1 MDFFFVLDFRGKF
14 RFFSSH
20 PAEEIQVEFSRLKKI
35 WAAAKEKLMLL
46 PPRILRQEQAF
57 ERVLKLGTSQVTI
70 KHARGTSER
79 KIRRRFFFFLQKQ
92 RSKHI
97 VLLILETLLLPVS
110 GLMALLPGPNVFFGI
125 LALLLLTHWQA
136 LRGIN
141 RLGKMKPHF
150 IPSELLG
157 TWEGKLE
164 TGDTADYIGILSRI
178 ESEFRIADA
187 SKILFR

>member
-20 PAEEIQVEFSRLKKI
+20 PTEEIQVKFSRLKKI
-35 WAAAKEKLMLL
+35 WEAAREKLMLL

-57 ERVLKLGTSQVTI
+57 ERALKIETAEVTI
-70 KHARGTSER
+70 QHAQGTSEK

-97 VLLILETLLLPVS
+97 LLLILETLLLPIS

-141 RLGKMKPHF
+141 RLGKVRPHF
-150 IPSELLG
+150 IPSKLLG

-164 TGDTADYIGILSRI
+164 AGDISEYPEVLSRI
-178 ESEFRIADA
+178 ESEYRIADA
-187 SKILFR
+187 AKILYK

>member
-1 MDFFFVLDFRGKF
+1 MDFFFVLDFRGRF

-20 PAEEIQVEFSRLKKI
+20 ATEDIQVEFSRLKKI

-57 ERVLKLGTSQVTI
+57 ERALKLDTDEVTI
-70 KHARGTSER
+70 KHADGTSEK

-97 VLLILETLLLPVS
+97 LLLVLEALLLPIS

-125 LALLLLTHWQA
+125 LALLMLTHWQA

-141 RLGKMKPHF
+141 RLGKLKPHF
-150 IPSELLG
+150 APSELLG
-157 TWEGKLE
+157 SWEGKLE
-164 TGDTADYIGILSRI
+164 KGDTEEYSDVLSRI
-178 ESEFRIADA
+178 ESEYRIADA
-187 SKILFR
+187 AKILYK

>member
-1 MDFFFVLDFRGKF
+1 MDFFFVLDFRGRF

-20 PAEEIQVEFSRLKKI
+20 PAQEIQVEFSRLKKI
-35 WAAAKEKLMLL
+35 WAVAKEKLMLL

-57 ERVLKLGTSQVTI
+57 ERALKLETSEVTI
-70 KHARGTSER
+70 THAQGSSEK

-97 VLLILETLLLPVS
+97 MLLIIETLLLPIS

-125 LALLLLTHWQA
+125 LALLLFTHWQA

-141 RLGKMKPHF
+141 RLARMKPQF
-150 IPSELLG
+150 IPSALLG
-157 TWEGKLE
+157 AWEGRLE
-164 TGDTADYIGILSRI
+164 GGDTSEYSALLSRI
-178 ESEFRIADA
+178 ETEYRISDA
-187 SKILFR
+187 AKILYR

>member
-14 RFFSSH
+14 RFFSPH
-20 PAEEIQVEFSRLKKI
+20 PAEEIQVKFSRLKKI
-35 WAAAKEKLMLL
+35 WEAAREKLMLL

-57 ERVLKLGTSQVTI
+57 ERAMKLETAEVTI
-70 KHARGTSER
+70 KHAQGTSEK

-97 VLLILETLLLPVS
+97 LLLILETLLLPIS

-141 RLGKMKPHF
+141 RLGKIRPHF
-150 IPSELLG
+150 IPSTLLG

-164 TGDTADYIGILSRI
+164 AGDISEYPEILSRI
-178 ESEFRIADA
+178 ESEYRVADA
-187 SKILFR
+187 AKILYK

>member
-1 MDFFFVLDFRGKF
+1 MDFFFVLDFRGRF

-20 PAEEIQVEFSRLKKI
+20 PAEEIQVEFSRLKRI
-35 WAAAKEKLMLL
+35 WEAAREKLMLL

-57 ERVLKLGTSQVTI
+57 ERVLKLETSEVTI
-70 KHARGTSER
+70 KHAQSTPEK

-97 VLLILETLLLPVS
+97 LLIILETLLLPVS

-125 LALLLLTHWQA
+125 LALLLLAHWQA

-141 RLGKMKPHF
+141 RLGRMKPQF

-164 TGDTADYIGILSRI
+164 TGDTVEYAEVLSRI
-178 ESEFRIADA
+178 ESEYRIADA
-187 SKILFR
+187 AKILFK